1 MNEVKIRLQAASNEQ
16 KPIFQPDVMAA
27 AKIVEVVVM
36 EKETEGGRTGVAMC
50 LELLEPVLL
59 TTGARVMTKT
69 TAKIIDGIA
78 AATRQGC
85 IQWGDHENWREYI
98 SQIREIS
105 ILYDKWLKLNPENK
119 KADNDKF
126 NQFFEEVVMHS

>member
-1 MNEVKIRLQAASNEQ
+1 MNEVKISLRAASNKQ
-16 KPIFQPDVMAA
+16 SPIFQPEVMAA

-36 EKETEGGRTGVAMC
+36 EKETEGGRTAVAFC

-69 TAKIIDGIA
+69 TAKIVDGIA

-98 SQIREIS
+98 SQMREVAIA
-105 ILYDKWLKLNPENK
+105 YNKWLRKNK
-119 KADNDKF
+119 HNSKSDIEKF
-126 NQFFEEVVMHS
+126 NQFFEEEIMK